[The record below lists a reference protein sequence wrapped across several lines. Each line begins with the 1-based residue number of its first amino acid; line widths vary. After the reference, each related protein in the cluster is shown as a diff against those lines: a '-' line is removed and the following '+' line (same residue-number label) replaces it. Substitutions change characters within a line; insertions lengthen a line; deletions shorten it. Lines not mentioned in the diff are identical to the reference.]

1 MKNSNQLA
9 SDLIA
14 LLYSPSR
21 PSHDPHVGRMI
32 RVGSRDSEILKYP
45 RAVTCSRIHSYVHVG
60 LYQQR
65 LHLHLKEFVRF
76 LNKNI
81 SHILKL

>member
-14 LLYSPSR
+14 LLYSPFR
-21 PSHDPHVGRMI
+21 PSHDPHVGRV
-32 RVGSRDSEILKYP
+32 RSRDSEILKYP
-45 RAVTCSRIHSYVHVG
+45 RAITCSRIHSYVHVG